1 MFLATGRREPGG
13 GKLAPLRSRKNPL
26 SDQYNAG
33 NIKKRYRKREKNSGE
48 SQEKWV
54 KMFV

>member
-1 MFLATGRREPGG
+1 MNNLSQ
-13 GKLAPLRSRKNPL
+13 APLSAVSGSRKNPL